1 MIPDL
6 KHVRI
11 DTSHGGPVTIWID
24 VAERSVN
31 VLFEAVFDELLLV
44 MEHLAHLSSARQL
57 LFRSAKQKGFVVGAD
72 LRRILAIESDS
83 EIQAFLLHGQRAL
96 SQIEEY
102 PGNTIAVINGPCLGG
117 GLELAMACRYR
128 IAVDTPETQLGMPE
142 SKLGLMPG
150 WGGTQ
155 RLIEIVGVE
164 NGLPM
169 LLDGEAISCSRA
181 LEIKLVDALLDANQ
195 CETQISKFISQLPR
209 QSESTLLG
217 QKLPVDTRERFN
229 TRRNSYLVDF
239 SDSQLAICK
248 AVETGILHSREAG
261 FQAERELFYSLLG
274 RDSVRETLQRF
285 AGGAKKPPIDSYSP
299 SPPREEKG
307 LGEEEV

>member
-1 MIPDL
+1 MIPEL
-6 KHVRI
+6 KHFRI
-11 DTSHGGPVTIWID
+11 DTSHDGPITIWID

-31 VLFEAVFDELLLV
+31 VLFEAVFDELFLII
-44 MEHLAHLSSARQL
+44 EHLLQLRSARSL
-57 LFRSAKQKGFVVGAD
+57 VFRSAKQKGFVVGAD
-72 LRRILAIESDS
+72 LRRILAIERDS

-96 SQIEEY
+96 SQIVEY
-102 PGNTIAVINGPCLGG
+102 PGVTIALINGPCLGG

-128 IAVDTPETQLGMPE
+128 IAVNMPETQLGMPE

-155 RLIEIVGVE
+155 RLIEIAGVE
-164 NGLPM
+164 NGMSM
-169 LLDGEAISCSRA
+169 LMEGEPISCTRA

-195 CETQISKFISQLPR
+195 SETEITKFISQLPR
-209 QSESTLLG
+209 LSDSDSHSQ
-217 QKLPVDTRERFN
+217 QLPHDTRERLKAWR
-229 TRRNSYLVDF
+229 TSHLVDF
-239 SDSQLAICK
+239 SSSQLAIYK

-261 FQAERELFYSLLG
+261 FRAERELFYSLLSS
-274 RDSVRETLQRF
+274 DSVRETLQRF

-307 LGEEEV
+307 LGDEEA

>member
-1 MIPDL
+1 MNPAL
-6 KHVRI
+6 KHFRI
-11 DTSHGGPVTIWID
+11 DTSHDGHITIWID

-31 VLFEAVFDELLLV
+31 VLFEAVFDELRLM
-44 MEHLAHLSSARQL
+44 MEYLPQLGSARPL

-83 EIQAFLLHGQRAL
+83 EIQAFLLRGQRAL
-96 SQIEEY
+96 LQIEEY
-102 PGNTIAVINGPCLGG
+102 PGDTIALIHGPCLGG

-128 IAVDTPETQLGMPE
+128 IAVDTPGTQFGMPE

-164 NGLPM
+164 KGLPI
-169 LLDGEAISCSRA
+169 LIDGEPISCEHA
-181 LEIKLVDALLDANQ
+181 LEMKLVDALLDADQ
-195 CETQISKFISQLPR
+195 YETDISRFTSQLPR
-209 QSESTLLG
+209 QTASSLHTERLPLDTGEWFKAWRTSHLVEFSTA
-217 QKLPVDTRERFN
+217 QR
-229 TRRNSYLVDF
+229 
-239 SDSQLAICK
+239 AICK

-261 FQAERELFYSLLG
+261 FRAERELFYSLLSSP
-274 RDSVRETLQRF
+274 SVRATLQRF
-285 AGGAKKPPIDSYSP
+285 AGGTKKPHIDSYSP

-307 LGEEEV
+307 